1 MIGKKII
8 NGIIIAISIILIGFV
23 VIFSLLPNVVLNVL
37 VTIGGFIIPI
47 CMILIT
53 MIVEIKKAEDLQEK
67 NKIRDFWLR
76 ILFII
81 YCILLITILFLNNEY
96 RMSGFQSINI
106 NTFSREHFETI
117 NIIPFS
123 TIIGYINGL
132 LFEDASMSIVIINLV
147 TNLLLFAPMGFFIP
161 LLFKDKITNIKQFII
176 LIIILSLFVEILQF
190 ITYRGSTDIDDIILN
205 TIGAIIIYI
214 LMKTRLAK
222 ITLEKALDIAE

>member
-1 MIGKKII
+1 MGKKVI

-47 CMILIT
+47 CMIIIA
-53 MIVEIKKAEDLQEK
+53 MIVEIKKEKNLQEK

-96 RMSGFQSINI
+96 RMTGFESINI

-123 TIIGYINGL
+123 TMIGYINGL
-132 LFEDASMSIVIINLV
+132 LFEDASMSIVIINLA

-161 LLFKDKITNIKQFII
+161 LLFKNKITNIKQFII

-205 TIGAIIIYI
+205 TIGAIIVYI
-214 LMKTRLAK
+214 LMKTKLVKK
-222 ITLEKALDIAE
+222 ILEKALEIAE

>member
-1 MIGKKII
+1 MGKKVI
-8 NGIIIAISIILIGFV
+8 NGIIIAISIILIGFI

-47 CMILIT
+47 CMIIIA
-53 MIVEIKKAEDLQEK
+53 MIVEIKKEKNLQEK

-96 RMSGFQSINI
+96 RMTGFESINI
-106 NTFSREHFETI
+106 NTFSREHFKTI

-132 LFEDASMSIVIINLV
+132 LFEDTSMSIVIINLV
-147 TNLLLFAPMGFFIP
+147 TNLLLLAPMGFFIP
-161 LLFKDKITNIKQFII
+161 LLFKNKITNIKQFII
-176 LIIILSLFVEILQF
+176 LIIILLLFVEILQF

-205 TIGAIIIYI
+205 TIGAIIVYI
-214 LMKTRLAK
+214 LMKTKLAK
-222 ITLEKALDIAE
+222 TILEKVFEIEE

>member
-1 MIGKKII
+1 MGKKVI

-47 CMILIT
+47 CMIIIA
-53 MIVEIKKAEDLQEK
+53 MIVEIKKEKNLQEK

-96 RMSGFQSINI
+96 RMTGFESINI

-123 TIIGYINGL
+123 TMIGYINGL
-132 LFEDASMSIVIINLV
+132 LFEDASMSIVIINLA

-161 LLFKDKITNIKQFII
+161 LLFKNKITNIKRFII

-205 TIGAIIIYI
+205 TIGAIIVYI
-214 LMKTRLAK
+214 LMKTKLVK
-222 ITLEKALDIAE
+222 KTLEKALEIAE

>member
-1 MIGKKII
+1 MGKKII

-23 VIFSLLPNVVLNVL
+23 VVFSLLPNVVLNVL
-37 VTIGGFIIPI
+37 VTIGGFIVPI
-47 CMILIT
+47 CMIIIT
-53 MIVEIKKAEDLQEK
+53 MIAEIKKEKNLQEK
-67 NKIRDFWLR
+67 NKIRDFWLK

-96 RMSGFQSINI
+96 RMTGFESINI
-106 NTFSREHFETI
+106 NTFSIEHFETI
-117 NIIPFS
+117 NIVPFS
-123 TIIGYINGL
+123 TIIGYIKGL
-132 LFEDASMSIVIINLV
+132 LFEDASMSIVIINLA
-147 TNLLLFAPMGFFIP
+147 TNLFLFAPMGFFIP
-161 LLFKDKITNIKQFII
+161 LLFKNKITNMKQFII
-176 LIIILSLFVEILQF
+176 LIIIISLFVEILQF